1 MKKVLS
7 VILCLCLV
15 LGTFMIGPFTAYA
28 SENGTVGLNGYRLFD
43 DSNATEDEAEV
54 LYGYELYDTSAVI
67 TGYYGDESEV
77 VIPETI
83 EGKPVKMID
92 SSAFSGNESVE
103 RVVLSSQIYNV
114 SSYSFASCPNLKEVV
129 FPESFETI
137 SYCAFI
143 NCPKLKS
150 VTIPDTVY
158 DIDSYALGYLYGDDD
173 YVKMDDFTIR
183 GYADTE
189 AQRYAE
195 REGFDFVEIKP
206 AEYTA
211 AVGERITAPKGLSR
225 YSFTPDKDM
234 IVYYHAVGASGAY
247 AKTSSEYRYNRRL
260 MFAAKKGQTCTFDV
274 KTRDR
279 ADSESEPYES
289 FDFALEEIPIE
300 SAVFGETLSLDY
312 TSPLAFEDASFEK
325 VNDNYYDESR
335 DYPMPIRAIRFT
347 TDSKGWV
354 SYDLVDD
361 GKDRLW
367 GELKTE
373 DFGYVTQYSF
383 GQKSAYLTA
392 DRSYFLMV
400 YSSEDKLKGA
410 GDTQY
415 SVTLNKREFK
425 KLTVGSNTITRAP
438 GCGDEYYEF
447 DCPQSGWWIF
457 SAPEGISR
465 SDIKLVYLGGDFGS
479 VGGYYFELNRRVQVT
494 DMFRKMVFKVTANDT
509 DTDRSFDL
517 GIDKYHFPEIKL
529 NETKRVQSGDPAE
542 ISEFYEYTTDAP
554 RLVEVNADVTLNN
567 CTGSIIAV
575 GESAR
580 SSGKGRIDLENGKNS
595 FRFFAMPGETINLLI
610 SSYYYDEEADS
621 SADISITLKD
631 VTDSIESIAP
641 GEADGKTIAPEGRS
655 VFSFTPTEDC
665 LITAQSDYELPIF
678 FYSDCGGSV
687 EIASRESSDSRAC
700 IKGKTYYFYCDNNRF
715 GDGTSGTLTLTSSP
729 IPVGDADGDGVISVM
744 DASAIQYSIVRSDT
758 KTDEALLAYADI
770 DKNGVVEIF
779 DATFIQR
786 KIAEIPIPYEIG

>member
-7 VILCLCLV
+7 VILCLCIV

-28 SENGTVGLNGYRLFD
+28 AD
-43 DSNATEDEAEV
+43 DEDSD

-83 EGKPVKMID
+83 EGKPVTRID
-92 SSAFSGNESVE
+92 SSAFSYNESIE

-114 SSYSFASCPNLKEVV
+114 SSYSFASCTNLKEVV

-143 NCPKLKS
+143 NCPELKS

-158 DIDSYALGYLYGDDD
+158 DIDSYALGYLYGDNED
-173 YVKMDDFTIR
+173 VKMDGFTIR
-183 GYADTE
+183 GYAGTE

-195 REGFDFVEIKP
+195 REGFDFVEIEP

-211 AVGERITAPKGLSR
+211 AVGERISAPKGLSR
-225 YSFTPDKDM
+225 YSFTADKDM

-247 AKTSSEYRYNRRL
+247 AKTAKEYRYNRRL
-260 MFAAKKGQTCTFDV
+260 MFAVKKGQTCSFDV

-312 TSPLAFEDASFEK
+312 TSPLAFEDASFDK

-354 SYDLVDD
+354 SYDLADD

-373 DFGYVTQYSF
+373 DFGYVNQYSF

-392 DRSYFLMV
+392 DRSFYLLV

-410 GDTQY
+410 GDSQY

-425 KLTVGSNTITRAP
+425 KLTVGSNTINRAP

-447 DCPQSGWWIF
+447 ACPQSGWWIF

-465 SDIKLVYLGGDFGS
+465 ADIDLVYYGGVAGYAPLKLN
-479 VGGYYFELNRRVQVT
+479 VGTQVH
-494 DMFRKMVFKVTANDT
+494 DMFREMIFKVSANDT

-529 NETKRVQSGDPAE
+529 NETKRVQSEDPAE

-554 RLVEVNADVTLNN
+554 RLVEVNADATLNN

-580 SSGKGRIDLENGKNS
+580 SSGRGRIDLENGKNS
-595 FRFFAMPGETINLLI
+595 FRFFAMPGESINLRI

-641 GEADGKTIAPEGRS
+641 GEADGKTIAPKGGA